1 MTRKK
6 VEGGTWCPEDGP
18 NAGVDELDGLCAH
31 CGATCT
37 GPGADK
43 ALLALSKK
51 KTSAEAAVLRA
62 ALVLFEEY
70 RVVGHAENTPLM
82 PLIRAAA
89 RLQRERLRRAVK
101 S

>member
-1 MTRKK
+1 MARKK

-18 NAGVDELDGLCAH
+18 NVGVDEDGLCAH

-43 ALLALSKK
+43 ALLALSEK

-70 RVVGHAENTPLM
+70 RVVGAENTPLI

-89 RLQRERLRRAVK
+89 RLQRERLRRA